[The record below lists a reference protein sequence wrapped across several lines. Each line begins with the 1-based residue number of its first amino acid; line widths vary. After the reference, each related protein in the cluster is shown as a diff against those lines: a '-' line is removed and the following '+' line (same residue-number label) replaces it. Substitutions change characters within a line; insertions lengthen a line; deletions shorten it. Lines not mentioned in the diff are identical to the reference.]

1 MSNASED
8 TRLTALEQRVYWLQQ
23 DTLSPYQTLLL
34 VTIQTIVPA
43 YGVFALVSS
52 SILWW
57 QDGLAAALANV
68 QLFVDLTVATLMVLS
83 VVLWIGI
90 VVGKLISR

>member
-8 TRLTALEQRVYWLQQ
+8 TRLAALEQRVYWLQQ

-68 QLFVDLTVATLMVLS
+68 QLFVDLTVATLMGISVL
-83 VVLWIGI
+83 LWVGI
-90 VVGKLISR
+90 TLGQMMLQ

>member
-1 MSNASED
+1 MSNASEG
-8 TRLTALEQRVYWLQQ
+8 TRLTALEQRVDWLQQ
-23 DTLSPYQTLLL
+23 DTLSPYQTLVL
-34 VTIQTIVPA
+34 VAIQTIVPA
-43 YGVFALVSS
+43 YGVVALVSS

-90 VVGKLISR
+90 GIGKLIPR

>member
-8 TRLTALEQRVYWLQQ
+8 TRLTALEERVYWLQQ
-23 DTLSPYQTLLL
+23 DTLSPYQTLVL
-34 VTIQTIVPA
+34 VAIQTVVPA

-68 QLFVDLTVATLMVLS
+68 QLFVDLTVATLMGISVL
-83 VVLWIGI
+83 LWVGMTL
-90 VVGKLISR
+90 GKLLLR